1 MCVVTARRGQPWV
14 QRACRGFAMSS
25 ERKHP
30 IFAGMAAGLLEGT
43 NISFVDIALPTIQ
56 KYPLLHRCN
65 CNGVPRDRRRTRPP
79 DSPGPQLP
87 LRLKLLQRACVTAA
101 ISYCHVAICTLI
113 LNHPTHTLYATRFL
127 LSQVRSTFRLNTR
140 KPSFKWETGSTLHW
154 RSCGPLSKSEG
165 ESYCSWFRW
174 WYVM

>member
-43 NISFVDIALPTIQ
+43 NINFVDIALPTIQ

-79 DSPGPQLP
+79 DSPGPRLP

-113 LNHPTHTLYATRFL
+113 LNHPHAHTIRNSLSVIAGTINFPVEYTKAQLQVGNRFNSPLEVVRATVKER
-127 LSQVRSTFRLNTR
+127 
-140 KPSFKWETGSTLHW
+140 G
-154 RSCGPLSKSEG
+154 
-165 ESYCSWFRW
+165 
-174 WYVM
+174 